1 MFYETALDVLTETRC
16 SLKWKTYA
24 LIIVK
29 VEPQKIILQ
38 GRELLWAYYTTV
50 CQAGVLPRYGG
61 DGTDCS

>member
-29 VEPQKIILQ
+29 VEPRKIILQ
-38 GRELLWAYYTTV
+38 GRELL
-50 CQAGVLPRYGG
+50 
-61 DGTDCS
+61 